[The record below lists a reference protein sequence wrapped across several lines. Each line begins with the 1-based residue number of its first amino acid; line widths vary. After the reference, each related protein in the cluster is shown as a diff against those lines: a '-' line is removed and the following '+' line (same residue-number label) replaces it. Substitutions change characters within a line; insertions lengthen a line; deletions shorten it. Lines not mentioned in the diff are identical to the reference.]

1 MPCLVCST
9 GSPPDFCREGFPV
22 TARAEPF
29 IVKMTLL
36 KPAGGGAKER
46 EGALVQ
52 TRTGQT
58 WGWTITEPE
67 IAAQFEGR
75 DYAFFEAIAID
86 DERVD
91 IIRRVEDQDW

>member
-1 MPCLVCST
+1 VKATARNLCLTCNT
-9 GSPPDFCREGFPV
+9 ERPPDMSRMGWTI
-22 TARAEPF
+22 TASAGPL

-52 TRTGQT
+52 AKNGQT

-75 DYAFFEAIAID
+75 DYTFFEAIVID
-86 DERVD
+86 
-91 IIRRVEDQDW
+91 